1 MKRTFHFNY
10 FELSFS
16 FIIKSQFIIL
26 LIFFIEHITL
36 LLENVKSLVIG
47 MNILIKNS
55 NNITTLKEYNDTY
68 FLNHLSL
75 LYGFRN
81 LISSD
86 YNLYPSTLYIIII
99 ILLFVY
105 YIFLFCKIMHSNH
118 IIASIIVNFYDLCFF
133 RLLTIINID
142 VIVNYLFVKQ
152 HPFITNVFINIFIS
166 SILIIIIFIA
176 YINHYQYIFIYLKYN
191 DNIKYPLSYLLV
203 YLRSMGIISYIAD
216 SV

>member
-1 MKRTFHFNY
+1 MSNQLANK
-10 FELSFS
+10 
-16 FIIKSQFIIL
+16 
-26 LIFFIEHITL
+26 
-36 LLENVKSLVIG
+36 
-47 MNILIKNS
+47 NI
-55 NNITTLKEYNDTY
+55 NNTTTLKEYNDTY

-75 LYGFRN
+75 LYGFRH

-105 YIFLFCKIMHSNH
+105 YIFLFSKIMHSNH

-133 RLLTIINID
+133 RLLTIINLD

-176 YINHYQYIFIYLKYN
+176 YMNHYQYIFIYLKYN
-191 DNIKYPLSYLLV
+191 DNIKYPFDYLSVKDNCVLFIVKFLLALQNNLINNNNNEFI
-203 YLRSMGIISYIAD
+203 YILLSIIICVLLFISFFWQTQ
-216 SV
+216 